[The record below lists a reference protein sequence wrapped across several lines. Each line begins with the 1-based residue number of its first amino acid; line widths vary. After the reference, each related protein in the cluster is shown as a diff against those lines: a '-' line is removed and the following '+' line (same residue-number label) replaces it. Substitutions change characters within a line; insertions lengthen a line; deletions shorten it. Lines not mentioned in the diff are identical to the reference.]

1 MKYNIIRHRIYSGL
15 RSLQLWSDE
24 TSQSKS
30 VQEVQQSAAFVPH
43 HAHLL
48 SSKTHND
55 EQGSD
60 KRKLM
65 SLSLSLWMLSLAA
78 GAVWGGCVLL
88 RVGFLQNWDLCYL
101 EKTVAT
107 WQTD

>member
-1 MKYNIIRHRIYSGL
+1 MKYNIIRHRIYSSL
-15 RSLQLWSDE
+15 HLLQLWSDE

-65 SLSLSLWMLSLAA
+65 SLSLSLDALVGCWCIVGRMSAA
-78 GAVWGGCVLL
+78 ES
-88 RVGFLQNWDLCYL
+88 GFSPKLGFILFGENSGIL
-101 EKTVAT
+101 TN
-107 WQTD
+107 

>member
-65 SLSLSLWMLSLAA
+65 SLSRFLS
-78 GAVWGGCVLL
+78 GCSPWLL
-88 RVGFLQNWDLCYL
+88 VQCGEDVCC
-101 EKTVAT
+101 
-107 WQTD
+107 